1 MSEVFKVVF
10 FGQLQSGAEAEQV
23 VVAFSERF
31 KVDKETVRHLL
42 KTDRDVDLKKNLTR
56 EQAEQYQAALEQT
69 GLVVRIDPMADQLSL
84 EPMDAGEAEE
94 KEKQPEPPCPKC
106 GADRVEDGTCLECG
120 VVVAKYLA
128 KQASAADAGTDET
141 DPYAAPQA
149 DLVDH
154 ERGEITGPISVP
166 AGHGWAWIVKGW
178 WHFKQSP
185 LAWVLALIIWLVMM
199 ILVNLVPLLG
209 GILTNL
215 FAPVI
220 VGGFMLGAQ
229 AQDEGGKFELG
240 HLFAGFSNNMG
251 QLVLVGVIYMAGLLL
266 LGVIVAL
273 FAGGMF
279 ATMGDSEMMQNP
291 EAMVA
296 MILSP
301 TILLLFLLVMALAI
315 PLMMAYWFAPALVV
329 LDGMKAMDA
338 MKLSIRGCLKNVLPF
353 LVYGI
358 VGMVLFILG
367 VIPLGLG
374 LLVVLPMMV
383 ASIYVSYRDIY
394 FDKSR

>member
-10 FGQLQSGAEAEQV
+10 FGQLQPGAEAEQV

-31 KVDKETVRHLL
+31 KVDKETVQNLL
-42 KTDRDVDLKKNLTR
+42 KSDREVDLKKNLAR
-56 EQAEQYQAALEQT
+56 EQAEQYQAALERT

-94 KEKQPEPPCPKC
+94 KEKQSEPPCPKC

-120 VVVAKYLA
+120 VVVSKYLA
-128 KQASAADAGTDET
+128 IQTKADDA

-154 ERGEITGPISVP
+154 EQGEITGPNSVP

-185 LAWVLALIIWLVMM
+185 LAWILALVVWFVMV
-199 ILVNLVPLLG
+199 ILVNLVPILG

-215 FAPVI
+215 FAPV
-220 VGGFMLGAQ
+220 VMGGFMLGAR
-229 AQDEGGKFELG
+229 AQDEGDKFEIG

-251 QLVLVGVIYMAGLLL
+251 QLVLVGVIYMGGFLL
-266 LGVIVAL
+266 LGMIVAL

-279 ATMGDSEMMQNP
+279 ATMGDLEMMQNP
-291 EAMVA
+291 EAMAA
-296 MILSP
+296 MMLSP
-301 TILLLFLLVMALAI
+301 AILLLFLLVMAIAI

-329 LDGMKAMDA
+329 LDGLKAMDA

-367 VIPLGLG
+367 AIPFGLG

>member
-10 FGQLQSGAEAEQV
+10 FGQLQPGAEAEQI

-31 KVDKETVRHLL
+31 KVDKETAQNLL
-42 KTDRDVDLKKNLTR
+42 KTGSEVDLKKNLTR
-56 EQAEQYQAALEQT
+56 EQAEQYQAALERT
-69 GLVVRIDPMADQLSL
+69 GLVVRIDPMADPLSL
-84 EPMDAGEAEE
+84 EPLDTGEAEE

-120 VVVAKYLA
+120 VVVSKYLA
-128 KQASAADAGTDET
+128 IQAKADDA
-141 DPYAAPQA
+141 DPYVAPQA

-154 ERGEITGPISVP
+154 EQGEITGPNSVP

-185 LAWVLALIIWLVMM
+185 LAWVLALIIWLVMV
-199 ILVNLVPLLG
+199 ILANFVPILG

-215 FAPVI
+215 FAPVFM
-220 VGGFMLGAQ
+220 GGFMLGAR
-229 AQDEGGKFELG
+229 AQDEGDNFEIG

-251 QLVLVGVIYMAGLLL
+251 QLVLVGVIYMAGFLL
-266 LGVIVAL
+266 LGLIVAL

-279 ATMGDSEMMQNP
+279 ATMGGSEMMQNP
-291 EAMVA
+291 EAMAA
-296 MILSP
+296 MMLSP

>member
-1 MSEVFKVVF
+1 M
-10 FGQLQSGAEAEQV
+10 
-23 VVAFSERF
+23 
-31 KVDKETVRHLL
+31 
-42 KTDRDVDLKKNLTR
+42 
-56 EQAEQYQAALEQT
+56 
-69 GLVVRIDPMADQLSL
+69 
-84 EPMDAGEAEE
+84 
-94 KEKQPEPPCPKC
+94 
-106 GADRVEDGTCLECG
+106 
-120 VVVAKYLA
+120 
-128 KQASAADAGTDET
+128 
-141 DPYAAPQA
+141 
-149 DLVDH
+149 
-154 ERGEITGPISVP
+154 P

-185 LAWVLALIIWLVMM
+185 LAWVLALIVWFVMVV
-199 ILVNLVPLLG
+199 LANLVPILG

-220 VGGFMLGAQ
+220 VGGFMLGAR
-229 AQDEGGKFELG
+229 AQDEGGNFEIG

-251 QLVLVGVIYMAGLLL
+251 QLVLVGVIYLAGFLL

-273 FAGGMF
+273 FAGGML

-291 EAMVA
+291 EAMAA
-296 MILSP
+296 MMLSP
-301 TILLLFLLVMALAI
+301 TMLLLFLLVMALAI

-329 LDGMKAMDA
+329 LDGLKAMDA

-367 VIPLGLG
+367 AIPFGLG

-383 ASIYVSYRDIY
+383 ASIYVGYRDIY
-394 FDKSR
+394 FSKSR

>member
-31 KVDKETVRHLL
+31 KVDKETAQNLL
-42 KTDRDVDLKKNLTR
+42 KTDREVNLKNNLTR
-56 EQAEQYQAALEQT
+56 QQAEQYQAALEQV

-84 EPMDAGEAEE
+84 EPMEEGEAEE

-120 VVVAKYLA
+120 VVVSKYLSIQA
-128 KQASAADAGTDET
+128 KAEDTETDDA

-154 ERGEITGPISVP
+154 ERGEITGPNSVP

-185 LAWVLALIIWLVMM
+185 LAWVLALVIWFAMV
-199 ILVNLVPLLG
+199 ILANLVPLLG

-229 AQDEGGKFELG
+229 AQDEGGKFEIG

-251 QLVLVGVIYMAGLLL
+251 QLVLVGVIYLAGFLL

-273 FAGGMF
+273 FAGGML

-291 EAMVA
+291 EAMAA
-296 MILSP
+296 MLLSP

-315 PLMMAYWFAPALVV
+315 PLMMAYWFAPVLVV
-329 LDGMKAMDA
+329 LDGLKAIEA

-367 VIPLGLG
+367 AIPFGLG
-374 LLVVLPMMV
+374 LLVVLPVMV